1 MAELVDMSAEERERA
16 ERETLEAVRKSE
28 DAATAAMF
36 RQAAVSFAKGV
47 EVGAAIA
54 RETMSSG
61 AAG

>member
-16 ERETLEAVRKSE
+16 KRETLEAVRASE
-28 DAATAAMF
+28 DAAVEVMC

-54 RETMSSG
+54 RETMASG